1 MLGTTLRR
9 LKLGKIA
16 LVLFLTVLIWV
27 WADLALDETPPARV
41 AVVKVEESGSEA
53 IWVSFSRQSSVEVK
67 VTLSGPHSAFVALD
81 RQLRSEN
88 KKLTFVFDPEQ
99 ERMTASPGRSLNLL
113 DFLQKAKSLKDL
125 GLKVE
130 SCVPESVEVDVVA
143 LVKKTLPVECF
154 KEDGQSVKT
163 QSIEPSTVDMFAPEG
178 VRSAQVRLSAVEIEQ
193 AKLAAVEKTPYIVL
207 AEGRTRN
214 ASDPVRIK
222 IPTEQS
228 PLTDY
233 SISPATLSIALSPAM
248 REKYTAEVTNL
259 TQVLGPIAIRASA
272 EAKEAYRMQ
281 APALPHMT
289 LYIYD
294 DDAKKGEVEQPPRR
308 VVYNFP
314 EEFVRKREIELKN
327 PDQPAEAKFRLIRLA
342 SPETGPAVEE

>member
-1 MLGTTLRR
+1 MRK

-27 WADLALDETPPARV
+27 YADLALDETPPARV

-53 IWVSFSRQSSVEVK
+53 IWVSFSRQPSVDVK

-99 ERMTASPGRSLNLL
+99 ERMTTPPGRALNLL
-113 DFLQKAKSLKDL
+113 DFLQKAKSLRNL
-125 GLKVE
+125 GLKVVA
-130 SCVPESVEVDVVA
+130 CVPESVEVDVVA
-143 LVKKTLPVECF
+143 LGKKTLPIECF

-163 QSIEPSTVDMFAPEG
+163 QSIEPSTVDMFASEG
-178 VRSAQVRLSAVEIEQ
+178 IRSAQVKLSAVEIEQ
-193 AKLAAVEKTPYIVL
+193 AKQAPLEKTPYIVL
-207 AEGRTRN
+207 AEGLTRS
-214 ASDPVRIK
+214 ASNPVKIR

-233 SISPATLSIALSPAM
+233 SISPATLSIALSPAL

-272 EAKEAYRMQ
+272 EAKRAYEMQ
-281 APALPHMT
+281 ALPHMT

-294 DDAKKGEVEQPPRR
+294 DDAKKGEVEQGPRR

-327 PDQPAEAKFRLIRLA
+327 PDQPAEAKFKLIQLPPVEFA
-342 SPETGPAVEE
+342 PAIVE

>member
-1 MLGTTLRR
+1 
-9 LKLGKIA
+9 
-16 LVLFLTVLIWV
+16 
-27 WADLALDETPPARV
+27 
-41 AVVKVEESGSEA
+41 
-53 IWVSFSRQSSVEVK
+53 
-67 VTLSGPHSAFVALD
+67 
-81 RQLRSEN
+81 LRSEN

-99 ERMTASPGRSLNLL
+99 ERMTEPPGKSLNLL

-130 SCVPESVEVDVVA
+130 SCVPESVDVEVVA

-154 KEDGQSVKT
+154 KEDGQPVKT
-163 QSIEPSTVDMFAPEG
+163 QSIDPSTVEMFAPEG
-178 VRSAQVRLSAVEIEQ
+178 FRGGAQVRLSVVEIEQ
-193 AKLAAVEKTPYIVL
+193 AKLAPLEKTPYIVL
-207 AEGRTRN
+207 AEGRPRS
-214 ASDPVRIK
+214 ASGTVKIK

-228 PLTDY
+228 LLADY

-248 REKYTAEVTNL
+248 RENYTAEVTNL

-272 EAKEAYRMQ
+272 EAKEAYKMQ

-294 DDAKKGEVEQPPRR
+294 DDAKKGEVEQPSRR

-327 PDQPAEAKFRLIRLA
+327 PDKPAEAKFKLIRLTSGE
-342 SPETGPAVEE
+342 SPSSVIE